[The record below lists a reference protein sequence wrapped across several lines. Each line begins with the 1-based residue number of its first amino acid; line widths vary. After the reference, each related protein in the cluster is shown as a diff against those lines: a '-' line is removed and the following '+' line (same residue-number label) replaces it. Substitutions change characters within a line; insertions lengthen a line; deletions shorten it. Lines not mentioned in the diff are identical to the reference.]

1 MKAFIH
7 NIKNI
12 FVKLLG
18 ANDGCRNKQVKRN
31 KRKATPIYRN
41 KHGDGGGYPIRYEP
55 PEPPR

>member
-1 MKAFIH
+1 MKALVH

-18 ANDGCRNKQVKRN
+18 TNECCRNKQVKPN
-31 KRKATPIYRN
+31 NRKATPIYRN
-41 KHGDGGGYPIRYEP
+41 KHGDGGGYPIRHEP